1 MAFREIS
8 TMDVWEVLRRWHD
21 RHSISKIAQALGY
34 DRKTVRRYIH
44 FAVRKGLSLDSPL
57 PAREDVLC
65 LLGEMDGCG
74 GRTPGAQTL
83 LEQYR
88 EELETL
94 VGDRDLPVTPK
105 DAFDI
110 LLERHGLRGRVSY
123 SSFKRFA
130 LAHQITPGGRTT
142 TCRIEVEPGT
152 EIQIDYCRIGLWYDR
167 LREHR
172 RVLYAFI
179 GTLSHSRHKY
189 IELVFTQDQKS
200 FASSHARMFEYFG
213 GVPKRIVLDN
223 LKAGVIKPDLY
234 DPRLN
239 RSYQELAEH
248 YDIFVDPAR
257 IKAPKDKGKV
267 ERDVRTVRQAVRKI
281 MVLNPTASLGELN
294 GLASHW
300 CRDEYGQRKH
310 GTTREQ
316 PFVVFCEKERPALKA
331 LPQQAFEPVEWKI
344 ATVHADHY
352 IQYNGKAY
360 SVPHP
365 YVGRKVWVRASEH
378 LLKVFYNEELVA
390 QHVIDRHYRHTDY
403 THFPENVRAAL
414 DSGLQKGLL
423 ERAQRISPHFH
434 RIIRDLLEV
443 HAFINL
449 RRALGLVAIAE
460 KEDASLVDRAAAFAL
475 EHHLNLHPRLF
486 RELLGKLRLQA
497 QASEPLPLSEETLS
511 FVRDITYFIRKD
523 ASFS

>member
-1 MAFREIS
+1 M
-8 TMDVWEVLRRWHD
+8 T
-21 RHSISKIAQALGY
+21 
-34 DRKTVRRYIH
+34 
-44 FAVRKGLSLDSPL
+44 
-57 PAREDVLC
+57 
-65 LLGEMDGCG
+65 
-74 GRTPGAQTL
+74 
-83 LEQYR
+83 
-88 EELETL
+88 
-94 VGDRDLPVTPK
+94 
-105 DAFDI
+105 
-110 LLERHGLRGRVSY
+110 
-123 SSFKRFA
+123 
-130 LAHQITPGGRTT
+130 
-142 TCRIEVEPGT
+142 
-152 EIQIDYCRIGLWYDR
+152 
-167 LREHR
+167 
-172 RVLYAFI
+172 
-179 GTLSHSRHKY
+179 
-189 IELVFTQDQKS
+189 
-200 FASSHARMFEYFG
+200 
-213 GVPKRIVLDN
+213 N
-223 LKAGVIKPDLY
+223 
-234 DPRLN
+234 
-239 RSYQELAEH
+239 
-248 YDIFVDPAR
+248 
-257 IKAPKDKGKV
+257 
-267 ERDVRTVRQAVRKI
+267 
-281 MVLNPTASLGELN
+281 TAK
-294 GLASHW
+294 
-300 CRDEYGQRKH
+300 RKH